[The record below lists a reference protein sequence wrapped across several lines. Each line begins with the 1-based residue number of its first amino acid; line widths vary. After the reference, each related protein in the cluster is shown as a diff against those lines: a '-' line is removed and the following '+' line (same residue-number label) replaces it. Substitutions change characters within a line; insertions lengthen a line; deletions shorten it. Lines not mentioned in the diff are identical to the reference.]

1 MRTVGIGWLAVAGGT
16 LAAAFGAFLLWE
28 GATYSIGTARRM
40 GPGWFPVA
48 LGWLML
54 GLGGLLALNGLTGRD
69 AAPPEGDETAR
80 PMSVLWVGAGIAAF
94 ALLLER
100 AGLVPATF
108 AMVALA
114 SFAAPRPRPLTVA
127 ALGVVVAVMAWVVFR
142 LGLGLPLPAFALAP

>member
-1 MRTVGIGWLAVAGGT
+1 MRAGSIGWLAVAGGT
-16 LAAAFGAFLLWE
+16 LAAALGAFLLWE
-28 GATYSIGTARRM
+28 GASLSVGTARRM

-54 GLGGLLALNGLTGRD
+54 GLGGLLVLNGLTGRD
-69 AAPPEGDETAR
+69 PPPEEGDEPPLPFSA
-80 PMSVLWVGAGIAAF
+80 LWVAAGIAAF
-94 ALLLER
+94 ALLVER

-114 SFAAPRPRPLTVA
+114 SLAAPRPRPFAVA
-127 ALGVVVAVMAWVVFR
+127 ALALGVAGLAWAVFR